1 MWARV
6 TRIGL
11 LGVIFLALVGAGSPS
26 LPLPSGVQG
35 FVTQAISAEVT
46 DRPSAMSSKGKSLP
60 PAEPPGEPVPDSR
73 SQSNLQPTGQPQQLD
88 AAPLADMRPSGDGYG
103 EPYYVP
109 GNLVILQPTTSFLIS
124 AGGSI
129 RFSAIL
135 SNQGDRA
142 LSLTGELIVIKG
154 DGTSATLL
162 PSRGLK
168 LKAGQKIQLPVE
180 LAVKSWHFPPGRTEF
195 LAILRD
201 LQGEIIDRASVTFQ
215 ISVPLQ
221 E

>member
-1 MWARV
+1 MRARV
-6 TRIGL
+6 SRVGL
-11 LGVIFLALVGAGSPS
+11 LGVIFLALIGAGSGS
-26 LPLPSGVQG
+26 LALLSGLQG
-35 FVTQAISAEVT
+35 LDSQIG
-46 DRPSAMSSKGKSLP
+46 PSAVAERPRLTLGNSERPALSAP
-60 PAEPPGEPVPDSR
+60 PAEPLQAPPPQPDLYLNDDQEPGAASASGGSPPGEVEP
-73 SQSNLQPTGQPQQLD
+73 
-88 AAPLADMRPSGDGYG
+88 

-109 GNLVILQPTTSFLIS
+109 GNLITLKPTAPFEVS
-124 AGGSI
+124 ADG
-129 RFSAIL
+129 RVKFSAIL
-135 SNQGDRA
+135 VNRGDTA

-154 DGTSATLL
+154 DGTTATLL
-162 PSRGLK
+162 PSYGLK

>member
-1 MWARV
+1 MRARV
-6 TRIGL
+6 SRVGL
-11 LGVIFLALVGAGSPS
+11 LGVIFLALIGAGSGS
-26 LPLPSGVQG
+26 LALLSGLQG
-35 FVTQAISAEVT
+35 LDSQIV
-46 DRPSAMSSKGKSLP
+46 PSAVAERPNSERPALSAP
-60 PAEPPGEPVPDSR
+60 PAEPLQDSPPQPDLYLNDDPEAGAASASDGSPPGEVEP
-73 SQSNLQPTGQPQQLD
+73 
-88 AAPLADMRPSGDGYG
+88 

-109 GNLVILQPTTSFLIS
+109 GNLITLKPTAPFEVS
-124 AGGSI
+124 ADG
-129 RFSAIL
+129 RVQFSAIL
-135 SNQGDRA
+135 VNRGDTA

-154 DGTSATLL
+154 DGTTATLL
-162 PSRGLK
+162 PSYGLK